1 MLIRKVYVSVLIY
14 FCRLL
19 LLLMMSKVI
28 LLLGS
33 NLGTRDKILEKAI
46 DAINES
52 VGLIGKSSSLY
63 QTDPWGFESEDLFL
77 NQVVSVETFL
87 NPMEVLVQI
96 QKIENNLG
104 RTRSGNQYSSRVID
118 IDILFYDHLRVD
130 MKELQ
135 IPHPRLHQR
144 RFTLIPLLEVVGD
157 FFHPVLNERIDVITA
172 NCKDKSRVELL
183 EKIEIN

>member
-1 MLIRKVYVSVLIY
+1 MLERNAFVSVLIY
-14 FCRLL
+14 FCELL
-19 LLLMMSKVI
+19 LKIRMSKVI

-46 DAINES
+46 EAINKN
-52 VGLIGKSSSLY
+52 VGLIEKSSSLY
-63 QTDPWGFESEDLFL
+63 QTEPWGFESDEFFL
-77 NQVVSVETFL
+77 NQVVSVETNL
-87 NPMEVLVQI
+87 NPMEVLEEI
-96 QKIENNLG
+96 QKIENHLG
-104 RTRSGNQYSSRVID
+104 RTRSANQYSSRTID

-157 FFHPVLNERIDVITA
+157 FFHPVLNERIDVITE